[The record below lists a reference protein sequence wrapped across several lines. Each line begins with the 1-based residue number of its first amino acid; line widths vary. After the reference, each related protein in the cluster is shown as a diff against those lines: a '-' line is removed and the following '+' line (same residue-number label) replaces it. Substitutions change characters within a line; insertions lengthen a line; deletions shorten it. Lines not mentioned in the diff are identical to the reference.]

1 MQTVIDRSTNSASL
15 AADYTAANHA
25 TELHA
30 LCEKYGVPAC
40 QLDAF
45 QPQAEAIAAIP
56 HQLATRWKV
65 LPLARV
71 GCVLTIA
78 INNPLDLPAIDAAR
92 FFSGLVVEVVVAS
105 SSDLEAAIPRF
116 YGVEAEAVEVEL
128 VEQEDAPQHEAVFNT
143 RAEALVIAALDLPEV
158 QRSLVRRSSL
168 HKCFWVG
175 SLENQPSCEQVFA
188 DALRAM
194 EVGNRKAK

>member
-1 MQTVIDRSTNSASL
+1 MSHL
-15 AADYTAANHA
+15 
-25 TELHA
+25 TELHELA
-30 LCEKYGVPAC
+30 LQYGLPVI
-40 QLDAF
+40 QLDGFA
-45 QPQAEAIAAIP
+45 PQTEATSLVP
-56 HQLATRWKV
+56 LSLALRLKA

-71 GCVLTIA
+71 GCVLTVVISDPLA
-78 INNPLDLPAIDAAR
+78 ITVVDALR
-92 FFSGLVVEVVVAS
+92 FHTGLSVEVVIAP
-105 SSDLEAAIPRF
+105 LMEIEAHTPRF
-116 YGVEAEAVEVEL
+116 YGVTSEPEVEL
-128 VEQEDAPQHEAVFNT
+128 VEPQEEHTPQHEAVFNT